1 MKTLLLSMIS
11 LGLTGILGA
20 VPVSAQAP
28 YYGQPYGGS
37 YRSMGGGFGRPGLSP
52 YLNMLRGGSP
62 AANYYLGVVPE
73 FERRARDVQYG
84 SALFDLERRAA
95 APVSAEDEDLLPSLP
110 GTGHPA
116 VFGYYQPYYNLS
128 RPALGQPTAGFGRSG
143 GTGRRGR

>member
-1 MKTLLLSMIS
+1 MTRLLLFGAAA
-11 LGLTGILGA
+11 LGLVA
-20 VPVSAQAP
+20 MAPAPAAAQYP
-28 YYGQPYGGS
+28 YGQSYGG
-37 YRSMGGGFGRPGLSP
+37 YRPMGGAYGRPGLSP